1 MILQFNLVENMMEP
15 IWITESEVVEL
26 MHLGQAIDALEA
38 GLKLEAAGQA
48 QNMVKTHVKWGD
60 GHTLHAIGAT
70 FEGAGVFGTKTWGHT
85 AGGATPLLLIWD
97 LQTGNLKAVIE
108 AFALGQMRT
117 GGISGV
123 ASKWMSSPSA
133 NDMAII
139 GTGKQAITQVAAV
152 AAVRDLKRVRVF
164 SPNSKNRDAFVAKL
178 VAQGFDFEV
187 VAAESVRDAVD
198 GASIVTAVT
207 RAQKAFI
214 NSDLLCLGS
223 HFNAVGAITPERE
236 EFSQDVFSRVG
247 LVAADN
253 PAAVVKLS
261 KEFKAH
267 YEKPENN
274 WKDVR
279 PLSSLVAAG
288 EARGNEVDLSLFK
301 AMGMGISD
309 MSLGI
314 EILNKAIK
322 AGKGR
327 PIPHPQRVQPR
338 LRAV

>member
-1 MILQFNLVENMMEP
+1 MEP
-15 IWITESEVVEL
+15 LWITESEVVEL

-38 GLKLEAAGQA
+38 GLKLEAAGEA
-48 QNMVKTHVKWGD
+48 QNMVKTHVKWGS

-97 LQTGNLKAVIE
+97 LETGDLRAVIE

-123 ASKWMSSPSA
+123 ATRWMSSVDA

-152 AAVRDLKRVRVF
+152 AAVRDLKWVRVF
-164 SPNSKNRDAFVAKL
+164 SPNLANRKAFVEKL
-178 VAQGFDFEV
+178 VAQGFDFDV
-187 VAAESVRDAVD
+187 VMADSVADAVE
-198 GASIVTAVT
+198 GTSIVTTVT
-207 RAQKAFI
+207 RAQQAFI
-214 NSDLLCLGS
+214 HSDMLAPGV

-253 PAAVVKLS
+253 PAAVAKLS
-261 KEFKAH
+261 KEFTTYYDQPA
-267 YEKPENN
+267 NN
-274 WKDVR
+274 WSDVG
-279 PLSSLVAAG
+279 PLSALVAAG
-288 EARGNEVDLSLFK
+288 KTRAEKVDVSLFK

-309 MSLGI
+309 MSLGL
-314 EILNKAIK
+314 EILNRAI
-322 AGKGR
+322 AEGKGR
-327 PIPHPQRVQPR
+327 AIPHPKRAQPR
-338 LRAV
+338 LRAD